1 MYIMV
6 FITVPS
12 EQEAVKIADVLVES
26 KIVACVNI
34 IPAVKSIFF
43 WQGKKEV
50 ANECLLIAKTKSSCF
65 DLLKDTVT
73 KLHSYDLPEIVAMN
87 ISEASKEYLNW
98 INDTVSDSN
107 S

>member
-43 WQGKKEV
+43 GRAKKRLQMS
-50 ANECLLIAKTKSSCF
+50 AC
-65 DLLKDTVT
+65 
-73 KLHSYDLPEIVAMN
+73 
-87 ISEASKEYLNW
+87 
-98 INDTVSDSN
+98 
-107 S
+107 